1 MGPSRLC
8 HVGLEFF
15 GSSATSQNPPRLR
28 PRTNGACLRPPSAGF
43 PGSPVLTGLL
53 MVGCTGTPCPLWHLL
68 RAHNGAPG
76 LLLLHSFLSTVE
88 VALSLWTRPSQLG
101 TQTFCAGEGRLWEL
115 SYECRTPSSV
125 LGLHPLDAGS
135 VSPTVTAKRACR
147 HYWMSPGGPKHRA
160 ENHCSGETAV
170 EIAPSL
176 SFLGLCSH
184 SGFRW
189 RCFLGPTFSVC
200 PTVLGARG
208 LVLPQGLFCRAVVG
222 QR

>member
-1 MGPSRLC
+1 M
-8 HVGLEFF
+8 GLEFF

-43 PGSPVLTGLL
+43 PGSPVLTGLP

-101 TQTFCAGEGRLWEL
+101 TQTFWAGEGRLWEL

-135 VSPTVTAKRACR
+135 VSPTVTAKHACR
-147 HYWMSPGGPKHRA
+147 HYWMSPGGPKHPGREPLLWRDSCGNSSVFVFPGTVQSFWVSLALLPGAHVLSAPDSAGRA
-160 ENHCSGETAV
+160 GVGASPG
-170 EIAPSL
+170 
-176 SFLGLCSH
+176 
-184 SGFRW
+184 
-189 RCFLGPTFSVC
+189 SV
-200 PTVLGARG
+200 
-208 LVLPQGLFCRAVVG
+208 FCRAVVG